1 MIVRSIAPLRLGF
14 AGGGTDVSPY
24 AERYG
29 GFVLNATIALYA
41 RCTLQLNASDKVRF
55 RALDM
60 QETFT
65 ADAEENFALNGEMIL
80 VKAVY
85 NRIVRDFNNGKPLPV
100 EVTTFS
106 DAPPGSGLGSS
117 STMVVAVLQAFREY
131 LRLPLGEYE
140 IATLAYEIERKD
152 AGLAGGRQD
161 QYAATFGGFNF
172 MEFNGGDRVI
182 VNPLRIRRDIEE
194 ELTARLLLYYTGRSR
209 DSAAIIR
216 EQTDS
221 VIAEHNAALEA
232 AHQAK
237 RDALA
242 MKEYLLRS
250 DYDGFAAKLGEA
262 WVNKKKMAKSISN
275 PRIDAI
281 YGAAREAGA
290 CAGKVSGAGG
300 GGFMMFAIDPVRR
313 LDVSHALSQFGGS
326 VVDFRF
332 ASDGAWSWRA

>member
-24 AERYG
+24 AERHG

-41 RCTLQLNASDKVRF
+41 RCTLAPNLAGKVCF

-60 QETFT
+60 GESFE
-65 ADAEENFALNGEMIL
+65 ADAQTNFALDGPMVL

-85 NRIVRDFNNGKPLPV
+85 NRIVRDFNDGQSLSV
-100 EVTTFS
+100 DVSTFS

-117 STMVVAVLQAFREY
+117 STMVVAILEAFREY
-131 LRLPLGEYE
+131 LRLPLGDYE
-140 IATLAYEIERKD
+140 VATLAYDIERKD
-152 AGLAGGRQD
+152 ARLAGGRQD

-182 VNPLRIRRDIEE
+182 VNPLRIRREIEE
-194 ELTARLLLYYTGRSR
+194 ELAARLLLYYTGRSR
-209 DSAAIIR
+209 ASAAIIK
-216 EQTDS
+216 EQTAN
-221 VIAEHNAALEA
+221 ILEEQNGALEA
-232 AHQAK
+232 THQAK

-250 DYDGFAAKLGEA
+250 DYDGFATKLGEA
-262 WVNKKKMAKSISN
+262 WLNKKKMARSISN

-281 YGAAREAGA
+281 YAAALEAGA

-300 GGFMMFAIDPVRR
+300 GGFMMFAIEPTKR
-313 LDVSHALSQFGGS
+313 LNVAEALSVFGGR

-332 ASDGAWSWRA
+332 TTEGAWSWRP